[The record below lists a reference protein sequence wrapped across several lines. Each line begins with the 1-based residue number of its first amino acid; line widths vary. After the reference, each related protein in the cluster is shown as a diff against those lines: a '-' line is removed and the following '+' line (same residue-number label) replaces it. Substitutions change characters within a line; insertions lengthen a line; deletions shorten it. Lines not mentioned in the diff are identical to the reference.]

1 MHDKVISSVFA
12 SSKLYTN
19 NLQSD
24 LVYVHLWRRHEA
36 FTVPDGRISFFC
48 LVSVKQS
55 QHEVH
60 IITRTNTRINTLVFA
75 KIILQHLN
83 GHHARCHT
91 SLLLF
96 SLAFFGTLPYRREQS
111 QRWVFSQGEKKR
123 IRYKWSKRRLQSPLH
138 FGPAC
143 ISVGDLTDRLESAA
157 PSNAAAECSCQVT
170 TVSVTW
176 PATAR
181 LPHSRVSNL
190 PFTLQNQEC

>member
-1 MHDKVISSVFA
+1 MPDRCFKGETFTPTDLWWTNGKSKTKTLLSSMHDKVISSVFA

-111 QRWVFSQGEKKR
+111 QR
-123 IRYKWSKRRLQSPLH
+123 
-138 FGPAC
+138 
-143 ISVGDLTDRLESAA
+143 
-157 PSNAAAECSCQVT
+157 
-170 TVSVTW
+170 
-176 PATAR
+176 
-181 LPHSRVSNL
+181 
-190 PFTLQNQEC
+190 